1 MQNSI
6 ILILDFLELVLY
18 NYYIN
23 VYCILGDSIVKIKIK
38 SNAKRMLLK
47 FIDFCIIMF
56 SSGISYLV
64 LKRMINFDVSVTSFI
79 IFSMISSFLSVL
91 SLKIFGAYRVIWKF
105 VESKELIHCAFA
117 LTCGWVIGGITYI
130 ILGYRLNYPE
140 THIIFTYAI
149 SVFMI
154 ILSRIVYKGQYSWLR
169 RARSVEK
176 TIRTL
181 VVGAGYAGHMIIS
194 EMLQPECDYLPVV
207 VVDDDVEKTGR
218 YIHGIK
224 VEGTVL
230 DIPYLAKK
238 HNISKIIIA
247 IPSCS
252 AKERKKILEYCKQT
266 GCEINI
272 LPYVHKM
279 IAGETLLGQTKQIN
293 LEDLLGRE
301 PIKFEQDSIKKLVE
315 GKVCMVTG
323 GGGSIGSEL
332 SRQIASYNPELLV
345 IVDIYENNA
354 YEIQQELVRKYG
366 NALNLQVRIASVRD
380 YDKMETLF
388 AEFKPQL
395 VFHAAAHKHVP
406 LMEDSPAEAI
416 KNNIFGTH
424 NTVVLADKYNVEKFI
439 LVSTDKAVNPTNVMG
454 ATKRCCEMIIE
465 YMKQKKTSDT
475 EYVAV
480 RFGNVLGSN
489 GSVVPLFE
497 EQIRNG
503 GPVTVTHPDII
514 RYFMTIPEAPSLILQ
529 AASFANGGEIFVL
542 DMGEPV
548 KILNLAENVIRMNGK
563 RPYEDIKIEFT
574 GLRPG
579 EKLFEELLMSEEGLK
594 KTENNKIF
602 IGKQTEVDMD
612 RFGLQLEILR
622 EYAMNNDCDN
632 CVDMLSQIVTTFKR
646 NVVKA

>member
-514 RYFMTIPEAPSLILQ
+514 RYFMTIPEAASLILQ

>member
-345 IVDIYENNA
+345 IVDTYENNA
-354 YEIQQELVRKYG
+354 
-366 NALNLQVRIASVRD
+366 
-380 YDKMETLF
+380 
-388 AEFKPQL
+388 
-395 VFHAAAHKHVP
+395 
-406 LMEDSPAEAI
+406 
-416 KNNIFGTH
+416 
-424 NTVVLADKYNVEKFI
+424 
-439 LVSTDKAVNPTNVMG
+439 
-454 ATKRCCEMIIE
+454 
-465 YMKQKKTSDT
+465 
-475 EYVAV
+475 
-480 RFGNVLGSN
+480 
-489 GSVVPLFE
+489 
-497 EQIRNG
+497 
-503 GPVTVTHPDII
+503 
-514 RYFMTIPEAPSLILQ
+514 
-529 AASFANGGEIFVL
+529 
-542 DMGEPV
+542 
-548 KILNLAENVIRMNGK
+548 
-563 RPYEDIKIEFT
+563 
-574 GLRPG
+574 
-579 EKLFEELLMSEEGLK
+579 
-594 KTENNKIF
+594 
-602 IGKQTEVDMD
+602 
-612 RFGLQLEILR
+612 
-622 EYAMNNDCDN
+622 
-632 CVDMLSQIVTTFKR
+632 
-646 NVVKA
+646 

>member
-514 RYFMTIPEAPSLILQ
+514 RYFMTIPEATSLILQ